1 MGNDAAPGELLDI
14 LDGELDRLGS
24 LFPGLSFR
32 FCRVMGRRVSH
43 LTGSTSTGGTEE
55 LKLPVTPDLLLFVSG
70 SWRRRRRELRKYAD
84 DLAGRIE
91 GS

>member
-1 MGNDAAPGELLDI
+1 MSPDAIPDELLDT
-14 LDGELDRLGS
+14 LNGELDRLVS

-43 LTGSTSTGGTEE
+43 LTGNTSIAGTEE
-55 LKLPVTPDLLLFVSG
+55 LKLPIIPDLLLFVSG
-70 SWRRRRRELRKYAD
+70 PWRCSRRELRKYAD
-84 DLAGRIE
+84 ELARRVA